1 MVNNPVILIYPVRE
15 FRYTLVKER
24 EVPSM
29 NVNDAIVTRRS
40 TRAYRSE
47 PVNEEQLQKVIE
59 AGRMAPSGGNSQ
71 KCHFIVITDRKL
83 LGKLAVMVQE
93 IFAAREVT
101 EGMYVSMA
109 SAITR
114 AKAGKLIFHYNAPC
128 LIVMANDRDYGNN
141 MADCACALEN
151 MMIMANELDL
161 GTCWINQLRWL
172 NEDEK
177 LLALFRQLGMKENER
192 IYGSLAIG
200 YPATDDG
207 LPVRK
212 PLPRSGNEVTW
223 IR

>member
-1 MVNNPVILIYPVRE
+1 MDALEAIL
-15 FRYTLVKER
+15 
-24 EVPSM
+24 
-29 NVNDAIVTRRS
+29 TRRS
-40 TRAYRSE
+40 TRKYKDDIPDRKLIE
-47 PVNEEQLQKVIE
+47 KVIE
-59 AGRMAPSGGNSQ
+59 AGRYAPSGGNSQ

-83 LGKLAVMVQE
+83 LGKLAVMVQDT
-93 IFAAREVT
+93 FAAREVT

-141 MADCACALEN
+141 MADCSCALEN

-177 LLALFRQLGMKENER
+177 LVELFRQLGMKENER

-223 IR
+223 IK